1 MKVLMICGSL
11 YPAQTGGVDNSVY
24 WQSKSL
30 FKNGVEVQLIST
42 NSGIAKDRVQ
52 ENVWINTDFGL
63 VKYVNIFSKRF
74 PVEWIIKTFPLL
86 ITYKGYLHFH
96 SLTYCAPFLFL
107 IPVLKNKIIWSIHG
121 ELDEQA
127 LIYSKWKKKPI
138 LWVLKKFMLS
148 KILFHTT
155 SPEETKRA
163 QIILGNNAK
172 IVEVANFL
180 ELPDKEVRNSNEKYF
195 LYIGRIHPK
204 KAIENLIAALSK
216 SNIFLNSDFILKIAG
231 DSDSDYGEML
241 KELVSDLNLSNKII
255 FLGHIGSEGKQMLYA
270 NAYFTFMP
278 SHTENFGNVVI
289 ESLAQGTPVVA
300 SKGTPWQ
307 ILRDRKAGFWVENE
321 VSSLASV
328 INKIIDLNIEEYN
341 ALRENARQLAY
352 EEFNIDSNI
361 EKWITTYQSL

>member
-1 MKVLMICGSL
+1 
-11 YPAQTGGVDNSVY
+11 
-24 WQSKSL
+24 
-30 FKNGVEVQLIST
+30 
-42 NSGIAKDRVQ
+42 
-52 ENVWINTDFGL
+52 
-63 VKYVNIFSKRF
+63 
-74 PVEWIIKTFPLL
+74 
-86 ITYKGYLHFH
+86 
-96 SLTYCAPFLFL
+96 
-107 IPVLKNKIIWSIHG
+107 
-121 ELDEQA
+121 
-127 LIYSKWKKKPI
+127 
-138 LWVLKKFMLS
+138 
-148 KILFHTT
+148 
-155 SPEETKRA
+155 
-163 QIILGNNAK
+163 
-172 IVEVANFL
+172 
-180 ELPDKEVRNSNEKYF
+180 
-195 LYIGRIHPK
+195 
-204 KAIENLIAALSK
+204 
-216 SNIFLNSDFILKIAG
+216 
-231 DSDSDYGEML
+231 ML